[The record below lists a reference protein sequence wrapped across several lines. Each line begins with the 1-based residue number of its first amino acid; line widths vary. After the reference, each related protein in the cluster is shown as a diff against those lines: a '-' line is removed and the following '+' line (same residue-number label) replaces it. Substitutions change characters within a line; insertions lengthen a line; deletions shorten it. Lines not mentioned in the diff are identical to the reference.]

1 MKKYMKIFLL
11 LWCLGAGHSLIA
23 AAQTVDEISFFNA
36 ATKAYNEANYRLAID
51 YYEKIL
57 EDGFHSAALYYNM
70 GNAYYKQNKIG
81 QSIYYFEKALL
92 LNPTDA
98 EVLKNLGFAQKMT
111 IDAIPT
117 KEENG
122 LRRAYEQFIS
132 KYSLRFWSLV
142 AIGTML
148 LGVFSYLFYYIARNP
163 KQKRVGFSLS
173 LLLFTASV
181 LSYTNGFFLEES
193 LREDNPAI
201 IFETAKVLSEP
212 NNLGI
217 QSFELNEGTKVQ
229 VLESFETWVKVQISD
244 GQTGWLKE
252 NQLKLL
258 KEQKKDLTIL

>member
-11 LWCLGAGHSLIA
+11 LWCLGASLSLIA
-23 AAQTVDEISFFNA
+23 ASQTEDEISFFNA
-36 ATKAYNEANYRLAID
+36 ATKAYNEANYKLAID

-57 EDGFHSAALYYNM
+57 EDGYHSAAIYYNM

-92 LNPTDA
+92 LEPTDT

-122 LRRAYEQFIS
+122 LGRTYEQFIS
-132 KYSLRFWSLV
+132 QYSLHFWSLL

-148 LGVFSYLFYYIARNP
+148 LGVFSYLFYYVARDP

-173 LLLFTASV
+173 LLLLIISV
-181 LSYTNGFFLEES
+181 LSYTNGFFLEAS
-193 LREDNPAI
+193 QSEDNPAI

-217 QSFELNEGTKVQ
+217 QIFELHEGTKVQ
-229 VLESFETWVKVQISD
+229 VLESFESWKKVQISD
-244 GQTGWLKE
+244 GQKGWLKE
-252 NQLKLL
+252 KQLKLL
-258 KEQKKDLTIL
+258 KD